1 MAIVFNHVS
10 RYDKKTLFIE
20 RIETFRDILKED
32 LVEFYCHEISDETI
46 INGQKWSDLKNSV
59 AGFKYEQEVWFQN
72 LSSYDKDQIRSLE
85 HA

>member
-46 INGQKWSDLKNSV
+46 IND
-59 AGFKYEQEVWFQN
+59 
-72 LSSYDKDQIRSLE
+72 
-85 HA
+85 